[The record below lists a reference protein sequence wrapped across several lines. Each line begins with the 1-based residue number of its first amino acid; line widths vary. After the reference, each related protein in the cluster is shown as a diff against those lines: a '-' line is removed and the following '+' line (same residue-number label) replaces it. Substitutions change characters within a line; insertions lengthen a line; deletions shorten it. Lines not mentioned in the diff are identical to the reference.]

1 MQEMNQQE
9 FLAGYDQR
17 SYDCPS
23 IATDIAAF
31 ALRTRQGS
39 GYRMDPEKRL
49 AVLLIRRGEHP
60 YQDHWALPGGFLHRS
75 ETIEECAFRELKE
88 ETNLE
93 PVSMLWVDSFSQPG
107 RDPRGWIVS
116 HAFASIIAEEDA
128 HTVGGSDAA
137 EARWFEVSW
146 IEKSKEE
153 YQLLLCG
160 GDVTLEAML
169 KPEISRTGTRRFS
182 ILENRGLAFD
192 HAAILA
198 GALET
203 LRREGENMDTVFAFL
218 PEKFT
223 LTALQR
229 VQETLLGITHL
240 TPNFRRKAAEF
251 VDETEEFTEGAG
263 HRPARLYVRK
273 GGRL

>member
-1 MQEMNQQE
+1 MQDINQRE
-9 FLAGYDQR
+9 FLEAYDQR
-17 SYDCPS
+17 SFDCPS
-23 IATDIAAF
+23 VTTDIAAF

-39 GYRMDPEKRL
+39 GYRMDPERRL
-49 AVLLIRRGEHP
+49 SVLLIRRGEQP
-60 YQDHWALPGGFLHRS
+60 FQNHWALPGGFLHRG
-75 ETIEECAFRELKE
+75 ETIEDCAFRELKE

-128 HTVGGSDAA
+128 RAIGGSDAA
-137 EARWFEVSW
+137 EARWFEVEWSAH
-146 IEKSKEE
+146 EPGQYRLTLRGS
-153 YQLLLCG
+153 
-160 GDVTLEAML
+160 DVTLEATL
-169 KPEISRTGTRRFS
+169 KSALSRTGIRRFS
-182 ILENRGLAFD
+182 VLENQGLAFD

-203 LRREGENMDTVFAFL
+203 LRREGEKMETVFAFL

-223 LTALQR
+223 LITLQR

-240 TPNFRRKAAEF
+240 TPNFRRKVAEY
-251 VDETEEFTEGAG
+251 VEETEEFTEGAG
-263 HRPARLYVRK
+263 HRPARLYVKK
-273 GGRL
+273 GGKP